1 MEYIFWGHNIPLAAH
16 LRETLQCKIIECIT
30 FQQIKSC
37 LSSIEYI
44 DFCVFMERSDMATDI
59 PTIAQLHKLYPTL
72 YIILISETLSKEE
85 KIPYLRAGTDCMISK
100 NTSKD
105 DLQKLFSVII
115 DFKEKEKARKDNQIS
130 SLTEFR
136 LPLWKRTFDIL
147 ASGSAI
153 LCLSPILILTALA
166 IRTESNGKIV
176 YKSKRV
182 GSNYKIFDFYKF
194 RSMYSDADKRLAEY
208 QQLNQYTKNIAE
220 EEFKDSSSAA
230 EISQQSCSSEQKQEQ
245 EQDILLFSDNLS
257 TSENNYLKTKRTER
271 SNAFFKLEND
281 PRITRVGHFI
291 RKYSI
296 DELPLIVTFSIISIL
311 CIIGSALL
319 SFKFKNDLKKSSKFI
334 KESLIVYSDDKTL
347 LKIEK
352 DNFNNELGRIEKTID
367 ESIHNAAYSEIN
379 LYYNHYN
386 SSTSFEFKKLNLFP
400 LKFEGE
406 YYSNKDFVIETD
418 ITSMIYSLLT
428 FYIMYQL
435 RMCECISRAAEN
447 TIRNQITREAID
459 KIKDRHRMRMLI
471 KCLYDDR
478 IHDLLQDSLSEFY
491 KMKTISARVAIELN
505 PNNML

>member
-105 DLQKLFSVII
+105 DLLKLFSVII

-208 QQLNQYTKNIAE
+208 QQLNQYTKSIAE

-230 EISQQSCSSEQKQEQ
+230 EISQQSSSSGH

-296 DELPLIVTFSIISIL
+296 DELPQLFNIL
-311 CIIGSALL
+311 KGDMSVVGNRPLPLYEAELLTSDEYVQRFMAPAGLTGLWQVEKRGSAGKMSAEERKQL
-319 SFKFKNDLKKSSKFI
+319 DI
-334 KESLIVYSDDKTL
+334 KY
-347 LKIEK
+347 
-352 DNFNNELGRIEKTID
+352 
-367 ESIHNAAYSEIN
+367 A
-379 LYYNHYN
+379 
-386 SSTSFEFKKLNLFP
+386 
-400 LKFEGE
+400 
-406 YYSNKDFVIETD
+406 KDFSFHMD
-418 ITSMIYSLLT
+418 MMIIIRT
-428 FYIMYQL
+428 FTAFIQK
-435 RMCECISRAAEN
+435 E
-447 TIRNQITREAID
+447 D
-459 KIKDRHRMRMLI
+459 
-471 KCLYDDR
+471 
-478 IHDLLQDSLSEFY
+478 
-491 KMKTISARVAIELN
+491 V
-505 PNNML
+505 

>member
-44 DFCVFMERSDMATDI
+44 DFCVFMGRSDMATDI

-220 EEFKDSSSAA
+220 EESLNSSSAA

-296 DELPLIVTFSIISIL
+296 DELPQLFNIL
-311 CIIGSALL
+311 KGDMSVVGNRPLP
-319 SFKFKNDLKKSSKFI
+319 
-334 KESLIVYSDDKTL
+334 
-347 LKIEK
+347 
-352 DNFNNELGRIEKTID
+352 
-367 ESIHNAAYSEIN
+367 
-379 LYYNHYN
+379 LY
-386 SSTSFEFKKLNLFP
+386 EA
-400 LKFEGE
+400 E
-406 YYSNKDFVIETD
+406 
-418 ITSMIYSLLT
+418 LLT
-428 FYIMYQL
+428 SDEYVQRFMGPAGLTGLWQVEKRGGAGKMSAEERKQL
-435 RMCECISRAAEN
+435 DIKYAKEFSFRMDMRI
-447 TIRNQITREAID
+447 I
-459 KIKDRHRMRMLI
+459 IKTFTAFIQKED
-471 KCLYDDR
+471 
-478 IHDLLQDSLSEFY
+478 
-491 KMKTISARVAIELN
+491 V
-505 PNNML
+505 

>member
-230 EISQQSCSSEQKQEQ
+230 EISQRSCSSEQKQ

-257 TSENNYLKTKRTER
+257 TSEINYLKTKRTER

-296 DELPLIVTFSIISIL
+296 DELPQLFNIL
-311 CIIGSALL
+311 KGDMSVVGNRPLPLYEAELLTSDEYVQRFMGPAGLTGLWQVEKRGSAGKMSAEERKQLDIKYAKEF
-319 SFKFKNDLKKSSKFI
+319 SFRMDMRIIIKTFTAFI
-334 KESLIVYSDDKTL
+334 QKEDV
-347 LKIEK
+347 
-352 DNFNNELGRIEKTID
+352 
-367 ESIHNAAYSEIN
+367 
-379 LYYNHYN
+379 
-386 SSTSFEFKKLNLFP
+386 
-400 LKFEGE
+400 
-406 YYSNKDFVIETD
+406 
-418 ITSMIYSLLT
+418 
-428 FYIMYQL
+428 
-435 RMCECISRAAEN
+435 
-447 TIRNQITREAID
+447 
-459 KIKDRHRMRMLI
+459 
-471 KCLYDDR
+471 
-478 IHDLLQDSLSEFY
+478 
-491 KMKTISARVAIELN
+491 
-505 PNNML
+505 

>member
-44 DFCVFMERSDMATDI
+44 DFCVFMERSDMATNI

-296 DELPLIVTFSIISIL
+296 DELPQLFNIL
-311 CIIGSALL
+311 KGDMSVVGNRPLP
-319 SFKFKNDLKKSSKFI
+319 
-334 KESLIVYSDDKTL
+334 
-347 LKIEK
+347 
-352 DNFNNELGRIEKTID
+352 
-367 ESIHNAAYSEIN
+367 
-379 LYYNHYN
+379 LY
-386 SSTSFEFKKLNLFP
+386 EA
-400 LKFEGE
+400 E
-406 YYSNKDFVIETD
+406 
-418 ITSMIYSLLT
+418 LLT
-428 FYIMYQL
+428 SDEYVQRFMGPAGLTGLWQVEKRGGAGKMSAEERKQL
-435 RMCECISRAAEN
+435 DIKYAKEFSFGMDMRIIIRTFTAFIQKEN
-447 TIRNQITREAID
+447 
-459 KIKDRHRMRMLI
+459 
-471 KCLYDDR
+471 
-478 IHDLLQDSLSEFY
+478 
-491 KMKTISARVAIELN
+491 V
-505 PNNML
+505 